1 MPEEKDFDY
10 VVGKLPRR
18 DKDGNDTTGDRIGK
32 GGRHRDDGTYSAVA
46 YDLEVV
52 DEDPTKKAPEPT
64 VIVQREVVEV
74 EKQPTRYED
83 LPWYGQLICDGIEM
97 VMPYVVDGLVNLTE
111 RGINTGISA
120 VKRKA
125 AAKRE
130 KCVQQKKEVTAHIE
144 PSESAQ
150 MATTPEKATTVL
162 DEIDA
167 AYENY
172 SINMTSEEAQKEFV
186 DAFNALLRDRLSTR
200 GAELLAAETEKDRVA
215 AEVDELIE
223 SVDEDIQKL
232 KKQVEE
238 LTRANE
244 ILTYENQGLRSKMS
258 SADNMP
264 ILYLGEEEEFYQG
277 EIKEMILDAIA
288 EKLKN
293 LGEKTRRWDV
303 LTDVLNANDYQKIRD
318 ERERTVKILFKDYKT
333 LSASM
338 RQQLLGNL

>member
-18 DKDGNDTTGDRIGK
+18 DKYGNDTTGDRIGK

-74 EKQPTRYED
+74 EKQPTRYEY

-111 RGINTGISA
+111 RGINAGISA

-130 KCVQQKKEVTAHIE
+130 KRVQQKKEVTAHIE

-186 DAFNALLRDRLSTR
+186 DAFILRVLSEKKLWKIAHANIVDPAGNITDGRAMIDKLSSPLMLENINTILKNNPALL
-200 GAELLAAETEKDRVA
+200 ETWQTIALEDILGR
-215 AEVDELIE
+215 ELI
-223 SVDEDIQKL
+223 VDSCYVPIEGQ
-232 KKQVEE
+232 
-238 LTRANE
+238 A
-244 ILTYENQGLRSKMS
+244 LR
-258 SADNMP
+258 
-264 ILYLGEEEEFYQG
+264 
-277 EIKEMILDAIA
+277 
-288 EKLKN
+288 KN
-293 LGEKTRRWDV
+293 LMS
-303 LTDVLNANDYQKIRD
+303 
-318 ERERTVKILFKDYKT
+318 
-333 LSASM
+333 LSV
-338 RQQLLGNL
+338 

>member
-130 KCVQQKKEVTAHIE
+130 KRVQQKK
-144 PSESAQ
+144 
-150 MATTPEKATTVL
+150 
-162 DEIDA
+162 
-167 AYENY
+167 
-172 SINMTSEEAQKEFV
+172 
-186 DAFNALLRDRLSTR
+186 R
-200 GAELLAAETEKDRVA
+200 
-215 AEVDELIE
+215 
-223 SVDEDIQKL
+223 
-232 KKQVEE
+232 
-238 LTRANE
+238 
-244 ILTYENQGLRSKMS
+244 
-258 SADNMP
+258 
-264 ILYLGEEEEFYQG
+264 
-277 EIKEMILDAIA
+277 
-288 EKLKN
+288 
-293 LGEKTRRWDV
+293 
-303 LTDVLNANDYQKIRD
+303 
-318 ERERTVKILFKDYKT
+318 
-333 LSASM
+333 
-338 RQQLLGNL
+338 

>member
-18 DKDGNDTTGDRIGK
+18 DKYGNDTTGDRIGK

-111 RGINTGISA
+111 RGINAGISA

-125 AAKRE
+125 AEHKGAKRE
-130 KCVQQKKEVTAHIE
+130 KRVQQKKAVTAYIE
-144 PSESAQ
+144 PPESAQ
-150 MATTPEKATTVL
+150 MATTPQKATTVL

-186 DAFNALLRDRLSTR
+186 DAFILRVLSEKKLWKIAHANIVDPAGNITDGRAMIDKLSSPLMLENINTILKNNPALL
-200 GAELLAAETEKDRVA
+200 ETWQTIALEDILGR
-215 AEVDELIE
+215 ELI
-223 SVDEDIQKL
+223 VDSCYVPIEGQ
-232 KKQVEE
+232 
-238 LTRANE
+238 A
-244 ILTYENQGLRSKMS
+244 LR
-258 SADNMP
+258 
-264 ILYLGEEEEFYQG
+264 
-277 EIKEMILDAIA
+277 
-288 EKLKN
+288 KN
-293 LGEKTRRWDV
+293 LMS
-303 LTDVLNANDYQKIRD
+303 
-318 ERERTVKILFKDYKT
+318 
-333 LSASM
+333 LSV
-338 RQQLLGNL
+338 

>member
-74 EKQPTRYED
+74 EKQPTRYAD

-150 MATTPEKATTVL
+150 MATTPEKATTIL

-186 DAFNALLRDRLSTR
+186 DAFILRVLSEKKLWKIAHANIVDPAGNITDGRAMIDKLSSPLMLENINTILKNNPALL
-200 GAELLAAETEKDRVA
+200 ETWQTIALEDILGR
-215 AEVDELIE
+215 ELI
-223 SVDEDIQKL
+223 VDSCYVPIEGQ
-232 KKQVEE
+232 
-238 LTRANE
+238 A
-244 ILTYENQGLRSKMS
+244 LR
-258 SADNMP
+258 
-264 ILYLGEEEEFYQG
+264 
-277 EIKEMILDAIA
+277 
-288 EKLKN
+288 KN
-293 LGEKTRRWDV
+293 LMS
-303 LTDVLNANDYQKIRD
+303 
-318 ERERTVKILFKDYKT
+318 
-333 LSASM
+333 LSV
-338 RQQLLGNL
+338 

>member
-1 MPEEKDFDY
+1 MPKEKDFDY

-130 KCVQQKKEVTAHIE
+130 KRVQQKKEVTAHIE

-150 MATTPEKATTVL
+150 MATTPEKATTFL

-172 SINMTSEEAQKEFV
+172 SINMTSEEAQKELV
-186 DAFNALLRDRLSTR
+186 DAFILRVLSEKKLWKIAHR
-200 GAELLAAETEKDRVA
+200 GSRK
-215 AEVDELIE
+215 
-223 SVDEDIQKL
+223 S
-232 KKQVEE
+232 
-238 LTRANE
+238 
-244 ILTYENQGLRSKMS
+244 G
-258 SADNMP
+258 
-264 ILYLGEEEEFYQG
+264 
-277 EIKEMILDAIA
+277 
-288 EKLKN
+288 
-293 LGEKTRRWDV
+293 
-303 LTDVLNANDYQKIRD
+303 
-318 ERERTVKILFKDYKT
+318 
-333 LSASM
+333 
-338 RQQLLGNL
+338 

>member
-1 MPEEKDFDY
+1 MLEEKDFDY

-111 RGINTGISA
+111 RGINAGISA
-120 VKRKA
+120 IKRKA
-125 AAKRE
+125 AEHKVAKR
-130 KCVQQKKEVTAHIE
+130 KKRIQQKKEVTAHIE
-144 PSESAQ
+144 PSESAH
-150 MATTPEKATTVL
+150 MATTVL

-172 SINMTSEEAQKEFV
+172 SINMTSEEAQKEFM
-186 DAFNALLRDRLSTR
+186 DAFILRVLSEKKLWKIAHANIVDPAGNITDGRAMIDKLSSPLMLENINTILKNNPALL
-200 GAELLAAETEKDRVA
+200 ETWQTIALEDILGR
-215 AEVDELIE
+215 ELI
-223 SVDEDIQKL
+223 VDSCYVPIEGQD
-232 KKQVEE
+232 
-238 LTRANE
+238 
-244 ILTYENQGLRSKMS
+244 LR
-258 SADNMP
+258 
-264 ILYLGEEEEFYQG
+264 
-277 EIKEMILDAIA
+277 
-288 EKLKN
+288 KN
-293 LGEKTRRWDV
+293 LMS
-303 LTDVLNANDYQKIRD
+303 
-318 ERERTVKILFKDYKT
+318 
-333 LSASM
+333 LSV
-338 RQQLLGNL
+338 